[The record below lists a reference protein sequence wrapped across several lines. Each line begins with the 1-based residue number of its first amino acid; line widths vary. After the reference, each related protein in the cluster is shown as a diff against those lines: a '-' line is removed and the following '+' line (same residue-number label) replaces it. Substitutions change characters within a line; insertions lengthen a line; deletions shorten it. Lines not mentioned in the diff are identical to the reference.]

1 MTRVKNG
8 QTKLKGRKNI
18 LKMVKGYRYG
28 RSKKKRQAYEAI
40 FHAGTYAFA
49 HRRDKKGDARRN
61 WNVNIS
67 YASKPLGISYSKLIG
82 GLKKKNIL
90 LDRKILATLSKESPK
105 TFEKIVEM
113 AK

>member
-8 QTKLKGRKNI
+8 QTKLKARKNT

-28 RSKKKRQAYEAI
+28 RSTKKRQAYEAI
-40 FHAGTYAFA
+40 FHAGNYAFA
-49 HRRDKKGDARRN
+49 HRKDKKTDARKL

-67 YASKPLGISYSKLIG
+67 YASKTLGISYSKLMG

-90 LDRKILATLSKESPK
+90 IDRKILSTLSKTSPK
-105 TFEKIVEM
+105 IFEKIVEM